1 MALEPMLKRWTE
13 AGLIQPDQAERI
25 AQFEK
30 ERGRPTLLYAI
41 SGLAALAMAIGVIS
55 IVAANWDEI
64 PAAAKLCADLLLL
77 AGLGYG
83 VLSLHSR
90 GPAWLSEASILVLYG
105 LTLASI
111 ALVGQVY
118 QLGGKVEVALSVW
131 TALTAALMA
140 QGRTL
145 QLGFVWLAGLE
156 LTYFVWLATLG
167 DGHREL
173 EGLVLTSILWPG
185 LACIALG
192 RAAWLQ
198 RHRPQFA
205 RVASALGWGQ
215 LVLFAVAG
223 TFTFYDQ
230 PTFREERWFW
240 LGAALSALACAALFA
255 ATANT
260 PSGRARRALI
270 VVAFVAAHL
279 GAMIPHGDWPV
290 AAALAFM
297 GLWWAVAV
305 AAHRAAQ
312 RALLHFATAMIGLRL
327 IVIYFEVFGTLLD
340 TGVALLIGGMLT
352 LLLTWLWTRQ
362 RRQLDRELSAA
373 DEAGGGAQP

>member
-1 MALEPMLKRWTE
+1 
-13 AGLIQPDQAERI
+13 
-25 AQFEK
+25 
-30 ERGRPTLLYAI
+30 
-41 SGLAALAMAIGVIS
+41 
-55 IVAANWDEI
+55 
-64 PAAAKLCADLLLL
+64 
-77 AGLGYG
+77 
-83 VLSLHSR
+83 
-90 GPAWLSEASILVLYG
+90 VLYG

-118 QLGGKVEVALSVW
+118 QLGGKVELALTVW
-131 TALTAALMA
+131 TALTALLMA

-156 LTYFVWLATLG
+156 LTYFVWLARLG
-167 DGHREL
+167 DEHRET
-173 EGLVLTSILWPG
+173 EGLVLTAILWPA

-192 RAAWLQ
+192 RAGWLG
-198 RHRPQFA
+198 RHRPQFSH
-205 RVASALGWGQ
+205 VASALGWAQ
-215 LVLFAVAG
+215 LVLFALAG

-230 PTFREERWFW
+230 PTFREQRWFW
-240 LGAALSALACAALFA
+240 LGAALSAAACAGLCA
-255 ATANT
+255 ATPNT
-260 PSGRARRALI
+260 PSGRANRVLI
-270 VVAFVAAHL
+270 IVAFVAAHL

-297 GLWWAVAV
+297 GLCWAVAV

-352 LLLTWLWTRQ
+352 LLMTWLWTRQ
-362 RRQLDRELSAA
+362 RRQLDREFGAA
-373 DEAGGGAQP
+373 DKGAGGARP

>member
-13 AGLIQPDQAERI
+13 AGLLQPEQAERI
-25 AQFEK
+25 SRFEK

-41 SGLAALAMAIGVIS
+41 SALAALAMAIGLIS

-64 PAAAKLCADLLLL
+64 PAPAKLSVDLVLL

-83 VLSLHSR
+83 VLSFGDR
-90 GPAWLSEASILVLYG
+90 GPAWLSEASILLLYG

-118 QLGGKVEVALSVW
+118 QLGGKIEVALAVW
-131 TALTAALMA
+131 TLLTAVLMA

-145 QLGFVWLAGLE
+145 QLGFVWLSGLE

-167 DGHREL
+167 DHHREL
-173 EGLVLTSILWPG
+173 EGLVLTAILWPG

-192 RAAWLQ
+192 RAGWLD
-198 RHRPQFA
+198 RSRPQFS
-205 RVASALGWGQ
+205 RVASALGWAQ
-215 LVLFAVAG
+215 LVLFAIAG

-240 LGAALSALACAALFA
+240 LGAALSALACAGLL
-255 ATANT
+255 ATTPNT
-260 PSGRARRALI
+260 PSGRARRSLI

-297 GLWWAVAV
+297 ALWWAVAV

-340 TGVALLIGGMLT
+340 TGIALLIGGMLT
-352 LLLTWLWTRQ
+352 LLLTWLWARQ
-362 RRQLDRELSAA
+362 RRELDRELGAA
-373 DEAGGGAQP
+373 DKAGGGARP